1 MNDYLRDLPKIL
13 VGCKKDLRNDNAKL
27 DSLHRQHL
35 IPISPYAVSL
45 SLLNMNHTLIPNAG

>member
-1 MNDYLRDLPKIL
+1 VNDYLRDLPKIL

-27 DSLHRQHL
+27 DSLHRQRL

-45 SLLNMNHTLIPNAG
+45 SLSNMHHILIPDAG